1 MESFE
6 YRPLEGLLSISKE
19 EISNAS
25 ILSTLNYVEEK
36 IKSSPS
42 GRVRDLA
49 LLFYLI
55 KYMNEADL
63 DFYVKGGVVQHYY
76 LKDNARPT
84 YDLDI
89 IIEDDSDAFVSKLE
103 KSLFKKN
110 ARIKNYKKIPADEVY
125 YYDIFKLEVELLEGE
140 EVFATIHLD
149 GIVNPDIYKAISPLE
164 YKVPKVI
171 AANMTFKGVHI
182 EYVMA
187 EKIIA
192 ITNELVRPSKH
203 LIDVYSLMNLDIDKE
218 LLKKYLN
225 LIVDNDNKVRRRLG
239 QDITP
244 YLYQIKKNKEFVG
257 SYIFEALQV
266 GYNIP
271 IKEMIDRV
279 NNWLKEL

>member
-149 GIVNPDIYKAISPLE
+149 GIVNPEIYKAISPLE